1 MKKISLKYTFFFAVA
16 AISTTAL
23 HAQKASQRNM
33 AAEIA
38 KIKDHQSKRKNLVA
52 KMNHG
57 NSGNANPGN
66 GNQPNLPPV
75 ANPPSGSRPSQG
87 AMKPI
92 PPRINKKG

>member
-1 MKKISLKYTFFFAVA
+1 MKKIILKYTFFVAVA
-16 AISTTAL
+16 AISMTPL
-23 HAQKASQRNM
+23 HAQKASERNM
-33 AAEIA
+33 TAELA

-57 NSGNANPGN
+57 NQGN

-92 PPRINKKG
+92 PPRMEKKG

>member
-1 MKKISLKYTFFFAVA
+1 MKTIFLKYTFFAAVA

-52 KMNHG
+52 KMNNG
-57 NSGNANPGN
+57 NPGN

-92 PPRINKKG
+92 PPRMGKKG

>member
-1 MKKISLKYTFFFAVA
+1 MNKIILRYTLFVAVA
-16 AISTTAL
+16 AFSTTVL

-52 KMNHG
+52 KMNQG
-57 NSGNANPGN
+57 NQGN

-92 PPRINKKG
+92 PPRMAKKG

>member
-1 MKKISLKYTFFFAVA
+1 MKKIILKYTFFVAVA

-38 KIKDHQSKRKNLVA
+38 RIKDHQSKRKNLVA

-57 NSGNANPGN
+57 NQGN
-66 GNQPNLPPV
+66 GNQGNGNNPNLPPV

-92 PPRINKKG
+92 PSRMEKKG